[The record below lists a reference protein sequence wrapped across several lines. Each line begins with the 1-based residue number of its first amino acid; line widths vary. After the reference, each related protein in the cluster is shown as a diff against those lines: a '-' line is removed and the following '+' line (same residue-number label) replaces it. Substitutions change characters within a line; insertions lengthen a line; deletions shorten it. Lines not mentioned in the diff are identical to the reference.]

1 MKVTS
6 KEKGFKLREASEH
19 DIPQLSVHH
28 RKMFEEIWEKRGLH
42 IGNPAGN
49 EIEQAYSL
57 KLAAE
62 LQAGS
67 CRSWLIEKEEQV
79 VASGAITIVSLVPTP
94 NDLSSRVA
102 YLHSMYTEP
111 ELRGK
116 NLASRIVRTALA
128 YCKANGVRRVILNA
142 SEAGK
147 PIYEKMGF
155 SSSPEMMRIFID

>member
-1 MKVTS
+1 
-6 KEKGFKLREASEH
+6 
-19 DIPQLSVHH
+19 
-28 RKMFEEIWEKRGLH
+28 MFEEIWEKKGQP
-42 IGNPAGN
+42 IDNSAGN

-67 CRSWLIEKEEQV
+67 CRSWLIEKGEQV

-94 NDLSSRVA
+94 NDLSTRVA

-111 ELRGK
+111 ERRGK

-147 PIYEKMGF
+147 PIYEKIGF
-155 SSSPEMMRIFID
+155 SSSPVGHWKIVH